1 MNKQQK
7 HTSDLVKDL
16 GYQLLKRR
24 ETLYNLLDRFTDS
37 ETNELSEDIEDMKL
51 INGINDEINRIQNIF
66 KLIEK
71 NKI

>member
-7 HTSDLVKDL
+7 HTSELVSQLNYD
-16 GYQLLKRR
+16 LLKRR
-24 ETLYNLLDRFTDS
+24 ETLYELLDKFTDS
-37 ETNELSEDIEDMKL
+37 ETNELSEDIEDIKL
-51 INGINDEINRIQNIF
+51 INGINNEIDRIQNIF

>member
-7 HTSDLVKDL
+7 HTSELVSEFRH
-16 GYQLLKRR
+16 QLLKRR
-24 ETLYNLLDRFTDS
+24 EELYNQLDILDDS
-37 ETNELSEDIEDMKL
+37 ETSLIDLTNTEIE
-51 INGINDEINRIQNIF
+51 RIQSIF

>member
-7 HTSDLVKDL
+7 HTSELVADFRHR
-16 GYQLLKRR
+16 LLNRR
-24 ETLYNLLDRFTDS
+24 EELYDLQDR
-37 ETNELSEDIEDMKL
+37 LSENIEEIIIK
-51 INGINDEINRIQNIF
+51 GIDDEIDRIQNIF

>member
-1 MNKQQK
+1 MNNQK

-37 ETNELSEDIEDMKL
+37 ETHELSEDIEDIKL
-51 INGINDEINRIQNIF
+51 INGINVEIDRIQNIF

>member
-7 HTSDLVKDL
+7 HTSDLVKEL
-16 GYQLLKRR
+16 GHQLLKRR
-24 ETLYNLLDRFTDS
+24 EHLYELLDKFTDS
-37 ETNELSEDIEDMKL
+37 ETFELSEDIEDMKL

>member
-1 MNKQQK
+1 MKNEQK